1 MKQRRNPT
9 GVEEEIL
16 KFLGNKVEL
25 KGNKLKQ
32 AFEKLLKAIKALEN
46 NRFETRAFAYFDLI
60 SWIESKLENKTMSDI
75 IARKNSD

>member
-1 MKQRRNPT
+1 MKQRRNLT

-32 AFEKLLKAIKALEN
+32 EFEKLLKAIKTLEN

-60 SWIESKLENKTMSDI
+60 SWIESKLENKTMSEI
-75 IARKNSD
+75 IARKNTG